1 MTAVSHEAPPAPA
14 HAHAG
19 VSDARIPASIVPLV
33 GLPFVAAVIVGLIV
47 SIAGNWLWALEWYHV
62 VGGAGWTTLDLF
74 LGFVLGPMIARMS
87 IPTRAEFM
95 ARFFPKILLILPTLV
110 MMTLSSGFQLAR
122 HLGYIDSSYPR
133 HAWIVA
139 SFIVVG
145 IMAVVALGVVE
156 PANLAV
162 LFEMRKPQPNGELI
176 ARLTRRF
183 IYTSGI
189 TGVMQVGTLI
199 IMTRIAS

>member
-1 MTAVSHEAPPAPA
+1 
-14 HAHAG
+14 
-19 VSDARIPASIVPLV
+19 
-33 GLPFVAAVIVGLIV
+33 
-47 SIAGNWLWALEWYHV
+47 
-62 VGGAGWTTLDLF
+62 
-74 LGFVLGPMIARMS
+74 
-87 IPTRAEFM
+87 PTRAEFM

-133 HAWIVA
+133 HAW
-139 SFIVVG
+139 IVVG